1 MVYASKVSTRS
12 LEMKV
17 GDPYKCPEDHEA
29 KIVWISENKNR
40 IGVKCSHKHFS
51 KVTKVPDHKKSR
63 ISFGRYRT
71 KEKKVFVR
79 NMVFLISI

>member
-1 MVYASKVSTRS
+1 MISS
-12 LEMKV
+12 LKRIALNV
-17 GDPYKCPEDHEA
+17 GDVYKCPENHEA
-29 KIVWISENKNR
+29 KIVWISENRKL

-51 KVTKVPDHKKSR
+51 KVTKVADHTKSR
-63 ISFGRYRT
+63 TSYGRYPS

>member
-1 MVYASKVSTRS
+1 MISS
-12 LEMKV
+12 LKRIALKV
-17 GDPYKCPEDHEA
+17 GDPYKCPENHEA
-29 KIVWISENKNR
+29 EVVWISESRKL

-51 KVTKVPDHKKSR
+51 KVTKVPDHSKSR
-63 ISFGRYRT
+63 TSGRFPT